1 MLEQSQYYFH
11 AAADVLGLN
20 DRVRDIL
27 LTPMRVVKVEII
39 IDKDDGGLDHYL
51 GYRVQHNSARGPMK
65 GGLRYHPSVDEDEA
79 TALATLM
86 TWKTAVVDVPYG
98 GAKGGINCDP
108 AEMSRSELQGVTRR
122 FVELTRDVIGPTLDI
137 PAPDVNTNAEI
148 MGWIMDEYSKYK
160 GFSPGVVTGKPL
172 HLFGSD
178 GREEATGRG
187 VMYVLEDML
196 AEDGRSLDGI
206 TVALQGFGNVGS
218 HAARLIA
225 AKGAKIV
232 AVGDH
237 AGGVSNDAGLD
248 VEALSEWV
256 VEHRTVKDFPGGE
269 AFNGQEVLTWNAEVL
284 IPAALGD
291 VLTKDNANEVR
302 ARYIVEGANA
312 PTTPEADQ
320 IFHERG
326 IRLVPDILANAGGV
340 TVSYFEWVQNI
351 QQFRWDVDRVR
362 KELKTIMRKAYRDV
376 AAVAQEYSLDM
387 RTAAFVLAIRRVAKA
402 ALSRTALRA
411 EVPELRD

>member
-1 MLEQSQYYFH
+1 MLEQSQHYFH
-11 AAADVLGLN
+11 AAADILGLN
-20 DRVRDIL
+20 DKVRDIL

-39 IDKDDGGLDHYL
+39 TDKDDGGLGHYL
-51 GYRVQHNSARGPMK
+51 GYRVQHNPARGPMK

-108 AEMSRSELQGVTRR
+108 AEMSRNELQAVTRR
-122 FVELTRDVIGPTLDI
+122 FVELIRDVIGPTLDI

-187 VMYVLEDML
+187 VMYVLADML
-196 AEDGRSLDGI
+196 AEDDRTLDGI

-225 AKGAKIV
+225 EQGAKIV

-237 AGGVSNDAGLD
+237 AGGVSNDNGLD
-248 VEALSEWV
+248 AEALSQWV
-256 VEHRTVKDFPGGE
+256 AENRTVKGFPGGE
-269 AFNGQEVLTWNAEVL
+269 AFEGQEVLTWNAEVL

-291 VLTKDNANEVR
+291 VLTKDNAGEVQ

-340 TVSYFEWVQNI
+340 TVSYFEWAQNI
-351 QQFRWDVDRVR
+351 QQFRWDVDRIR
-362 KELKTIMRKAYRDV
+362 MELEKVMRKAYRDV
-376 AAVAQEYSLDM
+376 AAVAQEHALDM

-402 ALSRTALRA
+402 ALSRTPLRA
-411 EVPELRD
+411 EIPELRA